1 MVPPRKTDRK
11 CSVKLRHKGCCVT
24 TSASNKASSETE
36 HPNPLDEEMLTCSR
50 QLDTQKSLLAEWIQL
65 HRVWEAQSQQKP
77 MVKQE
82 THS

>member
-1 MVPPRKTDRK
+1 M
-11 CSVKLRHKGCCVT
+11 T
-24 TSASNKASSETE
+24 TSASNKASNETE
-36 HPNPLDEEMLTCSR
+36 RSNPLDEEMPTCSR

>member
-1 MVPPRKTDRK
+1 M
-11 CSVKLRHKGCCVT
+11 T
-24 TSASNKASSETE
+24 TSASNKASNETE
-36 HPNPLDEEMLTCSR
+36 RPNPLDEEMPTCSR

>member
-1 MVPPRKTDRK
+1 M
-11 CSVKLRHKGCCVT
+11 T
-24 TSASNKASSETE
+24 TSASNKASNETE
-36 HPNPLDEEMLTCSR
+36 RPNPLDEEMPTCSR

-65 HRVWEAQSQQKP
+65 HRVWEAQSQQKS